1 MKSFYATKLFILLIA
16 GFILNPLISN
26 SQNFELKGKIM
37 DSESQVFLDD
47 VSVTLRGTAFGQTS
61 VSGGNFNFKNVPG
74 DRYILS
80 LNLDGYNN
88 YEQVVKLNKD
98 LDLGVIYMVK
108 YGAEGTGAAL
118 QKTIRATNITNLFND
133 RPNMLGG
140 NMVYGIAPEAP
151 KTEGNYYLDKK
162 WNTAS
167 LLLYRDQQL
176 LEGFRTRYNIVAN
189 QFELMEPE
197 TNLTS
202 VMMGIRVQNLVWV
215 DSAYKVPRYFVNGMD
230 FLDEGV
236 PISGFF
242 EVLVDGQLPLMRRT
256 EAIFKESNYNTALMV
271 GNRNHQIVKR
281 NTYYYLEGKNVI
293 EVPTNR
299 KKLTALFGDKAE
311 EMEEFINAN
320 SLPTREPSSLFQIF
334 THFNSQF
341 DGFQPIMSQLLDEK

>member
-1 MKSFYATKLFILLIA
+1 MKYKLYVKPLVLFSFCFFLTLTLS
-16 GFILNPLISN
+16 IS
-26 SQNFELKGKIM
+26 QTFELKGRIV
-37 DSESQVFLDD
+37 DSESQQFLDD
-47 VSVTLRGTAFGQTS
+47 VSVTLRGTAFGQMS
-61 VSGGNFNFKNVPG
+61 VSGGNFNIKNIAS

-80 LNLDGYNN
+80 LKLDEYNN

-98 LDLGVIYMVK
+98 LDLGLIYMVK

-140 NMVYGIAPEAP
+140 NMVYGIAPEP
-151 KTEGNYYLDKK
+151 TQVEGNYYLDKK

-167 LLLYRDQQL
+167 LLLYRDQKL
-176 LEGFRTRYNIVAN
+176 LEGFRARYNIVAN

-197 TNLTS
+197 SNLTS
-202 VMMGIRVQNLVWV
+202 VMMGLRVQNLVWV

-230 FLDEGV
+230 FLDEGS

-242 EVLVDGQLPLMRRT
+242 EVLVDGKLPLMRRT

-271 GNRNHQIVKR
+271 GNRNHQIIKR

-293 EVPTNR
+293 EVPSNR
-299 KKLTALFGDKAE
+299 KKLMALFGDKAE
-311 EMEEFINAN
+311 EMEKFVNDN
-320 SLPTREPSSLFQIF
+320 SLPTRVPVSLFQIF

>member
-1 MKSFYATKLFILLIA
+1 MKFKRNLKLLLLFYCCYFLT
-16 GFILNPLISN
+16 ISL
-26 SQNFELKGKIM
+26 SQAQTFELKGRIV
-37 DSESQVFLDD
+37 DSESQLFLDE
-47 VSVTLRGTAFGQTS
+47 VSVTLRGTAFGQMS
-61 VSGGNFNFKNVPG
+61 VSGGKFNFKNMAP
-74 DRYILS
+74 DRYVLS
-80 LNLDGYNN
+80 LNLEGYND
-88 YEQVVKLNKD
+88 YEQVVKLTKD
-98 LDLGVIYMVK
+98 LDLGQIYMVK

-140 NMVYGIAPEAP
+140 NMVYGIAPEAT
-151 KTEGNYYLDKK
+151 KVEGNNYLDSK

-167 LLLYRDQQL
+167 LLLYRDQKVL
-176 LEGFRTRYNIVAN
+176 DGFRVRYNIIAN

-197 TNLTS
+197 SNNVS
-202 VMMGIRVQNLVWV
+202 VMMGLRIQNLVWV

-281 NTYYYLEGKNVI
+281 NTYYYLQGKNVI
-293 EVPTNR
+293 EVPSNR
-299 KKLTALFGDKAE
+299 KKLMLLFGDKAE
-311 EMEEFINAN
+311 EMENFINRN
-320 SLPTREPSSLFQIF
+320 SLPTREPGSLFQIF
-334 THFNSQF
+334 THYNSQF
-341 DGFQPIMSQLLDEK
+341 DGFQPIISQLLDEN

>member
-1 MKSFYATKLFILLIA
+1 MNYKLYIK
-16 GFILNPLISN
+16 PLIVFYFCFFLNLTLSIA
-26 SQNFELKGKIM
+26 QNFELKGRIV
-37 DSESQVFLDD
+37 DSESQQFLDE
-47 VSVTLRGTAFGQTS
+47 VSVTLRGTVFGQMS
-61 VSGGNFNFKNVPG
+61 VAGGNFNFKNIAP
-74 DRYILS
+74 DRYVLS

-88 YEQVVKLNKD
+88 YEQVVKLTHD
-98 LDLGVIYMVK
+98 LDLGKIYMVK

-140 NMVYGIAPEAP
+140 NMVYGIAPEAA
-151 KTEGNYYLDKK
+151 KVEGNNYLDKK

-167 LLLYRDQQL
+167 LLLYRDQKV
-176 LEGFRTRYNIVAN
+176 LEGYRVRYNIIAN
-189 QFELMEPE
+189 QFELMEPQS
-197 TNLTS
+197 NNVS
-202 VMMGIRVQNLVWV
+202 VMMGLRIQNLVWV

-271 GNRNHQIVKR
+271 GNRDHKIIKR
-281 NTYYYLEGKNVI
+281 NTYFYLDGKNVI
-293 EVPTNR
+293 EVPSNR
-299 KKLTALFGDKAE
+299 KKLMLLFGDKAE
-311 EMEEFINAN
+311 EMEKFINDN
-320 SLPTREPSSLFQIF
+320 SLPTRDPSSLFQIF

-341 DGFQPIMSQLLDEK
+341 EGFQPIINQLLDEN